1 MMAALGKF
9 AQLFTLKL
17 SLTLVLFGFLSSFP
31 FFDHLHR
38 LSMAHGASISSRRA
52 GPSGSPWL
60 TTDYHRQLRHHRHP
74 EPSSF
79 LARQP
84 PVNPD
89 AETIDPDFE
98 PHMTDAF
105 VVGSSTT
112 TSSTTTHRPGAQTE
126 PHNGGLVSAST
137 RRPFLELR
145 KQFKLNFWK
154 CVIDHLFH
162 FKI

>member
-1 MMAALGKF
+1 MMAVLGKF
-9 AQLFTLKL
+9 AQLFTLKV
-17 SLTLVLFGFLSSFP
+17 SLTLLLAGFLSSFP
-31 FFDHLHR
+31 YFDHLHR
-38 LSMAHGASISSRRA
+38 LSMAHGASISSRRG
-52 GPSGSPWL
+52 GPSGSPSL
-60 TTDYHRQLRHHRHP
+60 ATDYHRRHP
-74 EPSSF
+74 QHPSSSF

-105 VVGSSTT
+105 LVGSSTT
-112 TSSTTTHRPGAQTE
+112 ISSSRTTTHRPGAQTE
-126 PHNGGLVSAST
+126 PNNGGLVSAST